1 MKWFDKWL
9 YKKTRDMW
17 DNRHKY
23 ESDDYQ
29 GIKMGTA
36 AVLTSGER
44 SIDATGFNLKVFRA
58 NGGTIIETRKYD
70 SKRDSNSNGLYII
83 TDDKDLGE
91 EIGKIITMEGL
102 KA

>member
-1 MKWFDKWL
+1 MNWFDKWL

-17 DNRHKY
+17 DNSYKY
-23 ESDDYQ
+23 QDE

-36 AVLTSGER
+36 AVLSTGER
-44 SIDATGFNLKVFRA
+44 SIDANGFTLKVFRA

-70 SKRDSNSNGLYII
+70 MKRDTSNNGLYII
-83 TDDKDLGE
+83 TDDKDLGD